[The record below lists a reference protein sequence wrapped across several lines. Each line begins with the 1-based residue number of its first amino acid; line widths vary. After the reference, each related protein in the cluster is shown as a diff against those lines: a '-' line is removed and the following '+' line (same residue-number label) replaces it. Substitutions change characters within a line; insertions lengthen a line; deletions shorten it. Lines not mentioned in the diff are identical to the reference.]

1 MTKLDLI
8 DDVTQTHI
16 TTIDRAVKGGDFGA
30 RELENILINVRHHLV
45 LLDSE
50 RKSLLEI
57 CDKWEETCTRLE
69 GLAKSGESK

>member
-1 MTKLDLI
+1 MTKTDMI
-8 DDVTQTHI
+8 DRVTQGHI
-16 TTIDRAVKGGDFGA
+16 TAIDRALRGSDT
-30 RELENILINVRHHLV
+30 RTQQLENILMNVRHHLV